1 MTLFIGPWHGGDEP
15 LMSND
20 SAARSTSLPPL
31 LVIRMAMRSGSST
44 TPSEST
50 NASPS

>member
-1 MTLFIGPWHGGDEP
+1 MVAITLFIGPRHGGDEP
-15 LMSND
+15 DMSKV
-20 SAARSTSLPPL
+20 SVSPRF
-31 LVIRMAMRSGSST
+31 VIRIAIRSGSST